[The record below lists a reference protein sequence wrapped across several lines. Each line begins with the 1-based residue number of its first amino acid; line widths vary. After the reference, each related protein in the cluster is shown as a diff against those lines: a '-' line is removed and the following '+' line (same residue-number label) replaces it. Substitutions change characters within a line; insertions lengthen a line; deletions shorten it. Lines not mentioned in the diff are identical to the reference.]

1 MATLTHIPLAQ
12 LRLSPTNA
20 RQTPGDVTSLA
31 NSIRAVGLITPLA
44 VTAVT
49 LPDNVAYR
57 HPDFANLVWSG
68 RGQKPAWVNEWPAGQ
83 ELPKATPL
91 FLVEAGGRRLAALQ
105 RLRDQGVLPL
115 EFPVPCCVFDSPALA
130 RSLAE
135 NMERAPMDL
144 VQQFQA
150 FARLIG
156 EGQDV
161 HQVAEQFSV
170 TPQFV
175 RQRVRLAQ
183 LVPEVIDAYRQSR
196 CTLQQMEALTFG
208 TPEQQRAIVM
218 DPRIP
223 GAWELRARLRGSV
236 VPQYD
241 RRVKFVG
248 MQAYLDAGGR
258 VAEDL
263 FASTADLLDVD
274 ILDQLVAEKLQAAAD
289 AEMAAGAAFTA
300 VIPPG
305 FSKPADLTAALKDY
319 KPTPAQQAEL
329 DALERKA
336 AELEEAIQ
344 EANGEDEQLG
354 AELEQVQEQI
364 DTLTDQCE
372 HYPEGIPIGRV
383 LSIGYDG
390 VVIVEAVVRKA
401 DVVQA
406 RKQQEPEKDD
416 TSAPERP
423 AGPTAARAELT
434 VKCAQEIAQ
443 YRGAMAAL
451 AVEADTQL
459 ALALLAQAWD
469 SAIFGPLQGLEHGTM
484 PRWFRSEA
492 WLGTVERCPP
502 DLRPEAVQ
510 EEINARTLAA
520 AQSRRRLFA
529 DACQRD
535 ENTMRESIPLS
546 WYINQPKIAL
556 LQILAHCMAHAI
568 ADPDARDTNSL
579 YNLPTGARNTIANI
593 LSHAADRA
601 DCDMS
606 KWWKPSAAW
615 LKSYGR
621 EKTLCAVEQ
630 AAPDAWEAIGGL
642 KPAQLYT
649 AAADALSK
657 ANWVPAFATPEG
669 MRGEQ

>member
-31 NSIRAVGLITPLA
+31 TSIRAVGLITPLA
-44 VTAVT
+44 VTALR
-49 LPDNVAYR
+49 LPDNEAYR
-57 HPDFANLVWSG
+57 HPDNDSLTWSG
-68 RGQKPAWVNEWPAGQ
+68 RGKKPAWVNEWPADQ

-105 RLRDQGVLPL
+105 RLRDQGAIPADW
-115 EFPVPCCVFDSPALA
+115 PVPCCVFETPALA

-135 NMERAPMDL
+135 NMERAPMDT

-161 HQVAEQFSV
+161 HQVADQFSV

-183 LVPEVIDAYRQSR
+183 LVPEVIDAYRQGR

-218 DPRIP
+218 DPRVP
-223 GAWELRARLRGSV
+223 GAHELRARLRGGV
-236 VPQYD
+236 VPQDD
-241 RRVKFVG
+241 RRVKCVG
-248 MQAYLDAGGR
+248 LQAYMDAGGR

-263 FASTADLLDVD
+263 FASTADVVDVD
-274 ILDQLVAEKLQAAAD
+274 ILDQLVAEVLKAAAE
-289 AEMAAGAAFTA
+289 AETAKGAAFT
-300 VIPPG
+300 VIVPPG
-305 FSKPADLTAALKDY
+305 MPRPQDVTAALKDFA
-319 KPTPAQQAEL
+319 PTPEQQAQL
-329 DALERKA
+329 DALNRRA
-336 AELEEAIQ
+336 GELEKAIQ
-344 EANGEDEQLG
+344 AEGDDESLGTQL
-354 AELEQVQEQI
+354 AQVDVQI
-364 DTLTDQCE
+364 ETLMEQCE
-372 HYPEGIPIGRV
+372 HHADGVPIGRM

-390 VVIVEAVVRKA
+390 ALVIEEVARKS
-401 DVVQA
+401 DLIKA
-406 RKQQEPEKDD
+406 RKQRAAEAGDSSAQEPTKG
-416 TSAPERP
+416 PPP
-423 AGPTAARAELT
+423 ARTELT

-443 YRGAMAAL
+443 VRGGVAAL
-451 AVEADTQL
+451 AVQGSTQL

-469 SAIFGPLQGLEHGTM
+469 AAIFGPLQGLEHGSM
-484 PRWFRSEA
+484 PRWFRPEA

-502 DLRPEAVQ
+502 ELRPEAIQ
-510 EEINARTLAA
+510 EEINARTLASA
-520 AQSRRRLFA
+520 HARRRPFA
-529 DACQRD
+529 QACQRD
-535 ENTMRESIPLS
+535 ENAMRETVPLS
-546 WYINQPKIAL
+546 WYIGQPKVEL
-556 LQILAHCMAHAI
+556 LQILADCMAHAI
-568 ADPDARDTNSL
+568 ADPDAAETNSR
-579 YNLPTGARNTIANI
+579 YNLPTGARSTVASI
-593 LSHAADRA
+593 LSACADDQ
-601 DCDMS
+601 DCDFAQ
-606 KWWKPSAAW
+606 WWQPSAAW

-630 AAPDAWEAIGGL
+630 AAPDAWEAISGL

-657 ANWVPAFATPEG
+657 ARWVPAFATAEG
-669 MRGEQ
+669 MRGEA